1 MVPYH
6 GRVALE
12 AGERTLLT
20 MGSVSF
26 ETTLERDKDG
36 SWWYAHVPK
45 TVRQSF
51 EHPGKRGVIP
61 LAHHPHA

>member
-1 MVPYH
+1 
-6 GRVALE
+6 
-12 AGERTLLT
+12 

-26 ETTLERDKDG
+26 ETTLERDKEG

-61 LAHHPHA
+61 LAHYPHA